1 MTSDPTAADRAVRLN
16 DIEVHYSRT
25 GDGDGPAVVLV
36 HGLAQDRRCWAAVQQ
51 GLPKVSTYAYDL
63 RGHGRTTAGDPAGTP
78 EQLRDDLVAF
88 LEQVTGPAIV
98 VGFSLG
104 GTVVLSGAIE
114 RPDLVRRAV
123 VVGTSSVV
131 GRAAARVFAERIEL
145 FRGDDRAAQHEAM
158 RADTE
163 AALCTADVDVDEQT
177 RLRIEA
183 VGAGSGFINAS
194 RAMASLSGNP
204 LTPELSRIGPGT
216 PVAVIGADRDTF
228 CPRKAADIIL
238 EAVPHAEYREVA
250 DAGHLVMVD
259 QPGRLTDVLAHSFD

>member
-1 MTSDPTAADRAVRLN
+1 MTSDPTATAYSVRLN
-16 DIEVHYSRT
+16 DVEVHYTRV
-25 GDGDGPAVVLV
+25 GDGPAVVLV

-51 GLPKVSTYAYDL
+51 GLSEVFTYAYDL
-63 RGHGRTTAGDPAGTP
+63 RGHGRTAVGDPAGTP

-104 GTVVLSGAIE
+104 GTVALSAAIA
-114 RPDLVRRAV
+114 RSDLVRRAV

-131 GRAAARVFAERIEL
+131 GRAAARFYGERIEL
-145 FRGDDRAAQHEAM
+145 FRGDDRAAQFEAM

-163 AALCTADVDVDEQT
+163 AALCTSGVDVDEQT

-183 VGAGSGFINAS
+183 VGDGSGFLNACQ
-194 RAMASLSGNP
+194 AMASLAENP
-204 LTPELSRIGPGT
+204 LTPELYRIGPGM
-216 PVAVIGADRDTF
+216 PVTVVGADQDTF
-228 CPRKAADIIL
+228 CPRKAADILLDAI
-238 EAVPHAEYREVA
+238 PHAAYREVA

-259 QPGRLTDVLAHSFD
+259 QPGRLTDVLARCVD